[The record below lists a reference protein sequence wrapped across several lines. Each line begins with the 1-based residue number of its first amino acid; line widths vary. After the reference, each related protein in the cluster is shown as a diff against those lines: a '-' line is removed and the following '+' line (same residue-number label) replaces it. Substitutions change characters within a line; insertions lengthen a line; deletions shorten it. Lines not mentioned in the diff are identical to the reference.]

1 MAANEV
7 TALLGKGSEFEGKLT
22 FDGTVRIDGKFRGEI
37 FSEDTLIIGESA
49 QVEATIDVCSV
60 IVYGQVVGNIHARNS
75 VELHAP
81 ARLKGNIA
89 TADLQV
95 DKGVFWNGQVQ
106 MAPPQEQTISARP
119 LDELA
124 VAPPAVQRPAPQP
137 VKPLSVL
144 AGGEEIL

>member
-1 MAANEV
+1 MTIYEV
-7 TALLGKGSEFEGKLT
+7 TTLLGKGSEFEGKLT

-60 IVYGQVVGNIHARNS
+60 IVYGQVVGNIHARNC

-106 MAPPQEQTISARP
+106 MAPPQQQAVPTRL
-119 LDELA
+119 LDEVT
-124 VAPPAVQRPAPQP
+124 VAEVAEPPRPAPRP
-137 VKPLSVL
+137 VSVL
-144 AGGEEIL
+144 GGEEIL

>member
-1 MAANEV
+1 MAFYEV
-7 TALLGKGSEFEGKLT
+7 TTLLGKGSEFEGKLT

-60 IVYGQVVGNIHARNS
+60 IVYGQVVGNIHARNC

-106 MAPPQEQTISARP
+106 MAPAQQQALTARP
-119 LDELA
+119 LDEIPA
-124 VAPPAVQRPAPQP
+124 AQTVEPPRPAPQ

>member
-1 MAANEV
+1 MAGNEV

-49 QVEATIDVCSV
+49 QVEATIDVSSV

-106 MAPPQEQTISARP
+106 MAPPQQVTASRALDDVPVARP
-119 LDELA
+119 VEA
-124 VAPPAVQRPAPQP
+124 RPVPQ